1 MAGAEHL
8 ADSRGPAGGVPLSRG
23 PRAGEAV
30 LAWLRSLKEAVAF
43 AYDALRVNKVRTG
56 LTTLGMVIG
65 TSSVILVSTIAL
77 TSRDYVLGQIEG
89 VGSNM
94 IYTVNESSPT
104 VTGTSSISD
113 ALTLDDVAAIR
124 SSVPNLTAVSAIVL
138 GRDRLVL
145 DHRYR
150 EVTIIGVNPGFRIIR
165 NLKVLAGRFFDEVD
179 DEQRHRVCLVTEALA
194 KVLFPNGWVEAEK
207 TKVRGLQFTIIG
219 IFKEGAET
227 FGQSEITR
235 ETVMMPISVMTL
247 LTGAQAVDQIYAS
260 ADRASN
266 VPAATAAILEVVQRR
281 HRSGAVYRAEN
292 LTQIL
297 AAAGNI
303 ALALTVVLLLI
314 SAIALIISGIGIMN
328 IMLVTVTE
336 RTREI
341 GVRMALGAGR
351 RAVRTQFL
359 MEASLISVFG
369 GLLGILVGAGIPW
382 MAQQYEVRALVVE
395 ALHLVG
401 VGIPPTAQEFM
412 EGIRIPIPTLA
423 IVIAFVV
430 SFLVGVIF
438 GIIPAERAAK
448 LNPTEA
454 LRYE

>member
-1 MAGAEHL
+1 M
-8 ADSRGPAGGVPLSRG
+8 
-23 PRAGEAV
+23 

-150 EVTIIGVNPGFRIIR
+150 EVTIIGVNPGFRVIR

-179 DEQRHRVCLVTEALA
+179 DGQRHRVCLVTEALA

-247 LTGAQAVDQIYAS
+247 LTGAPAVDQIYAS
-260 ADRASN
+260 ANRASN

-303 ALALTVVLLLI
+303 AMALTVVLLLI
-314 SAIALIISGIGIMN
+314 SAIALLISGIGIMN

-359 MEASLISVFG
+359 MEASMISVFG

-382 MAQQYEVRALVVE
+382 MAQQYEVQALLVE
-395 ALHLVG
+395 ALHLAG

>member
-1 MAGAEHL
+1 MPQPVSNLGEHGG
-8 ADSRGPAGGVPLSRG
+8 GPARSGWGRG
-23 PRAGEAV
+23 ESALFV
-30 LAWLRSLKEAVAF
+30 WLRNLKEAFLF
-43 AYDALRVNKVRTG
+43 AYHALSVNKVRTG

-104 VTGTSSISD
+104 VTGANSISD
-113 ALTLDDVAAIR
+113 ALTLADVEAIR
-124 SSVPNLTAVSAIVL
+124 ARVPNLTAVSAIVL
-138 GRDRLVL
+138 GRDRVVL
-145 DHRYR
+145 DSRYR

-165 NLKVLAGRFFDEVD
+165 NLKVLAGRFFDET
-179 DEQRHRVCLVTEALA
+179 DERMRNKVCLVTEALA
-194 KVLFPNGWVEAEK
+194 AAIMPNGWSEGK
-207 TKVRGLQFTIIG
+207 KIKVRGLEFVIIG
-219 IFKEGAET
+219 IFREGAET

-235 ETVMMPISVMTL
+235 ETAMVPLSVMTI
-247 LTGAQAVDQIYAS
+247 LTGTDAVDQIYAS
-260 ADRASN
+260 ADRPSN
-266 VPAATAAILEVVQRR
+266 VPAATEAILDVVRSR

-303 ALALTVVLLLI
+303 AMALTIVLLLI
-314 SAIALIISGIGIMN
+314 SAIALVISGIGIMN

-341 GVRMALGAGR
+341 GLRMALGAGR

-359 MEASLISVFG
+359 MEASMISVFG
-369 GLLGILVGAGIPW
+369 GILGI
-382 MAQQYEVRALVVE
+382 
-395 ALHLVG
+395 LVG
-401 VGIPPTAQEFM
+401 VGIPWTAQQFV
-412 EGIRIPIPTLA
+412 EGMRIPIPTMA
-423 IVIAFVV
+423 IVIAFLV
-430 SFLVGVIF
+430 SFLVGVVF
-438 GIIPAERAAK
+438 GLIPAERAAK